1 MNSVY
6 APGNTRAREDLR
18 QASTA
23 LVYLSLLS
31 ALLLAT
37 YWPSWTIT
45 PYADDFL
52 LLIAVEAGIGGGAYA
67 GQFMFRPLELLVL
80 QLSYALTDGPGLAR
94 AISFVAF
101 LASIALVFRL
111 AMQIAPQLPAL
122 PFVAT
127 AVFAC
132 HPVNV
137 ATVAQ
142 IDTVSQDLATLTVL
156 GAFAWYLLG
165 PRHRPALYHGA
176 GAALIVLALLSK
188 EVVVGTMFALPGA
201 VAMVD
206 LWARSQPWPTVARR
220 ALAIG
225 GVVLALFLIYL
236 GLRGLAGAVLLVE
249 EDYHRYTFAS
259 GPLNTLKNVVLL
271 LGSAAWLGSTLDVFL
286 TGDPLRRALS
296 ALVSLA
302 VNGLAVAGLLV
313 ILRDFCQGLAERR
326 SLVMI
331 GAVAL
336 MLLASLFPVALTGW
350 PSEVHSFLPVPF
362 YALLVTFFA
371 LRGGAALAGCLRLSP
386 RRAGALGL
394 AALVLVGAWMLV
406 GVRHKLDHAAAVSA
420 RSEAFLEQITA
431 WYRTVDPAQGVRS
444 GCVEEV
450 APPARVYSVYAMP
463 SYALLQPIADWLNH
477 RMGPRLLLPVVPD
490 TVEDCGV
497 VIEVDG
503 SSLRLHESGTP

>member
-6 APGNTRAREDLR
+6 APGNTHAREDLR
-18 QASTA
+18 QTSLS

-31 ALLLAT
+31 ALLLAV
-37 YWPSWTIT
+37 YWPSWTIA

-80 QLSYALTDGPGLAR
+80 QLSYGLTGGPGLAR
-94 AISFVAF
+94 AISFAAF

-111 AMQIAPQLPAL
+111 GMRIAPQLPAL
-122 PFVAT
+122 PFA
-127 AVFAC
+127 ASALFAC

-142 IDTVSQDLATLTVL
+142 IDTVSQDFATLAVL

-165 PRHRPALYHGA
+165 PRHRALVYHGA
-176 GAALIVLALLSK
+176 GAALVVLALLSK
-188 EVVVGTMFALPGA
+188 EVVVGAIFALPLA

-206 LWARSQPWPTVARR
+206 LWARAQPWPVVARR
-220 ALAIG
+220 AAVIG
-225 GVVLALFLIYL
+225 GIVAALFLVYL
-236 GLRGLAGAVLLVE
+236 ALRGLAGAVLLVE
-249 EDYHRYTFAS
+249 EDYHRYTFDR

-271 LGSAAWLGSTLDVFL
+271 LGSAAWLGSTLDLFL
-286 TGDPLRRALS
+286 GADPLRRALS

-302 VNGLAVAGLLV
+302 VNGLALAGLLLTLNDV
-313 ILRDFCQGLAERR
+313 RR
-326 SLVMI
+326 GSALPRPLVMI
-331 GAVAL
+331 GAVAVML
-336 MLLASLFPVALTGW
+336 MASLFPVALTGW

-362 YALLVTFFA
+362 SALLVTFFA
-371 LRGGAALAGCLRLSP
+371 LRGGAALADHMRLSP

-394 AALVLVGAWMLV
+394 AGLVVVGAWMVV
-406 GVRHKLDHAAAVSA
+406 GVRDKLHHAAAVSA
-420 RSEAFLEQITA
+420 RSEAFLEQMTA
-431 WYRTVDPAQGVRS
+431 WYGTVDPAKGARS

-477 RMGPRLLLPVVPD
+477 RLGPRLLLPVVPD
-490 TVEDCGV
+490 AVEDCGV
-497 VIEVDG
+497 IIEVDG
-503 SSLRLHESGTP
+503 SSLRLHEPGTP